1 MYTREEMDK
10 VRATEQADT
19 VRLKAHWFLFAEGAD
34 EDSDA
39 AKQRSKRPDG
49 SCGVWSSMDGLRDE
63 FLSLVDEV
71 SQREGLRESPSEAY
85 VRTISAFHAVDEEL
99 AKKKETMRAPFTTRD
114 APLDGHDGASRTR
127 SVRPTRGFLSL
138 KSAWYRLAPPVLLL
152 FWRVKLG
159 LRNRGNRAKIKFPL
173 VSWRRRFHM
182 LLLESLPGVGRNGV
196 WVIRFILRRK
206 SVWARLGKRRITVKK
221 ILVLSMVAAATVV
234 YGGFWNTLNR
244 VQKTVETVN
253 AVGDLINGE
262 KKDEAAKPQDA
273 AKAQAE
279 AEAAKRTAPA
289 TTAVSNLRTS
299 ANQVAAAADPALI
312 ASFATA
318 RTTATDTAVPEVSY
332 GTVTLKKPATPEQIA
347 EAKNAFLGEK
357 RKLENASIR
366 FEGKTVDDATVAAT
380 LAAFH
385 QAGNVGARECA
396 ITTLAPFALLR
407 NLQQLS
413 LEKIDCTD
421 MKPLTGLS
429 RLKSVRL
436 HYSKI
441 GDFTPLAT
449 LSAMRELDLYGA
461 TLSHPFTPLAACSQL
476 ESIDYYATK
485 AEPSLYDSLGDLKQ
499 VKKFQGG
506 LSKMTSLAWLRRVP
520 NAEDLTIFAEKLEDF
535 DAIGTVTALKRFK
548 GWNMKG
554 DSMST
559 KLGDLKFLANCKNL
573 EIVELP
579 GSDYTNLE
587 VLTS

>member
-1 MYTREEMDK
+1 
-10 VRATEQADT
+10 
-19 VRLKAHWFLFAEGAD
+19 
-34 EDSDA
+34 
-39 AKQRSKRPDG
+39 
-49 SCGVWSSMDGLRDE
+49 
-63 FLSLVDEV
+63 
-71 SQREGLRESPSEAY
+71 
-85 VRTISAFHAVDEEL
+85 
-99 AKKKETMRAPFTTRD
+99 
-114 APLDGHDGASRTR
+114 
-127 SVRPTRGFLSL
+127 
-138 KSAWYRLAPPVLLL
+138 
-152 FWRVKLG
+152 
-159 LRNRGNRAKIKFPL
+159 
-173 VSWRRRFHM
+173 M
-182 LLLESLPGVGRNGV
+182 L
-196 WVIRFILRRK
+196 
-206 SVWARLGKRRITVKK
+206 
-221 ILVLSMVAAATVV
+221 AAATVV

-289 TTAVSNLRTS
+289 TTAVSNLRTG

-332 GTVTLKKPATPEQIA
+332 GTVTLKKPAMPEQIA

-385 QAGNVGARECA
+385 QAGNVSARECA

-449 LSAMRELDLYGA
+449 LAALRDLDLYGA
-461 TLSHPFTPLAACSQL
+461 TLSHPFTPLAACAQL

-520 NAEDLTIFAEKLEDF
+520 NAEDVTVFAEKLEDF

-587 VLTS
+587 VLTTLPKLRELTLDGAVGVLDLAFLRSLPGLTRLGISKPKGDVKGFDAVFTLKKLTSLNIQGVPGVTSLAGLKGCAGLKELTVSKGVFPEAEIADLDALIKTNNKYGKVRQY

>member
-1 MYTREEMDK
+1 M
-10 VRATEQADT
+10 
-19 VRLKAHWFLFAEGAD
+19 
-34 EDSDA
+34 
-39 AKQRSKRPDG
+39 
-49 SCGVWSSMDGLRDE
+49 
-63 FLSLVDEV
+63 
-71 SQREGLRESPSEAY
+71 
-85 VRTISAFHAVDEEL
+85 
-99 AKKKETMRAPFTTRD
+99 
-114 APLDGHDGASRTR
+114 
-127 SVRPTRGFLSL
+127 
-138 KSAWYRLAPPVLLL
+138 
-152 FWRVKLG
+152 
-159 LRNRGNRAKIKFPL
+159 
-173 VSWRRRFHM
+173 
-182 LLLESLPGVGRNGV
+182 
-196 WVIRFILRRK
+196 
-206 SVWARLGKRRITVKK
+206 KK
-221 ILVLSMVAAATVV
+221 ILVLSMVATVTAV
-234 YGGFWNTLNR
+234 YGGFWDTVNR

-253 AVGDLINGE
+253 AVGELINGE
-262 KKDEAAKPQDA
+262 KKNATTQPQDA
-273 AKAQAE
+273 AKAKAE
-279 AEAAKRTAPA
+279 AEAAKRTAPV
-289 TTAVSNLRTS
+289 TTAASNLRTS

-347 EAKNAFLGEK
+347 EAKTTYLGDK

-385 QAGNVGARECA
+385 PAGNVSARDCA

-413 LEKIDCTD
+413 LEKIDCSD
-421 MKPLTGLS
+421 MKPLAGLT

-449 LSAMRELDLYGA
+449 LSSMRELDLYGA
-461 TLSHPFTPLAACSQL
+461 TLSSPFTPLAACSQL

-485 AEPSLYDSLGDLKQ
+485 ADPSLYDSLGDLKQ

-506 LSKMTSLAWLRRVP
+506 LSKMTSLSWLRRVP

-548 GWNMKG
+548 GWNMSG

-579 GSDYTNLE
+579 GSDYSNLE
-587 VLTS
+587 VLTALPKLRELSLNGAVSSLDLAFLRSIPGLALFTISKPKGDVKGFDAVFSLKKLTSLNIQGVPGVTSIAGLKGCAGLKELTVSKGVFPEAEIAELDALIKSNNKYGKVRQY